1 MEYLGN
7 LLVTLISL
15 ITDTKLLNVP
25 LIVWLI
31 IPLLLSLL
39 VQFLK
44 GKKE

>member
-7 LLVTLISL
+7 LLVALISL
-15 ITDTKLLNVP
+15 ITDTKLLNIP

-31 IPLLLSLL
+31 IPLLLGLL

>member
-31 IPLLLSLL
+31 IPLLLGLL

-44 GKKE
+44 GKKV

>member
-15 ITDTKLLNVP
+15 ITDTKLLNIP